1 MRFFRPR
8 NVSPLKLV
16 VGLGNPGL
24 RYARNRH
31 NVGFMLLDRIARAEH
46 ASFVRQRFNA
56 HLCELMLEGER
67 LLLAKPQT
75 FMNLSGNAVGKL
87 VSFYHIPHSDI
98 MVVYDDLDLPLGKLR
113 IRANGSAGGHH
124 GMDSI
129 INALD
134 SREIPRL
141 RIGIGRPNS
150 HEDVNHVLGN
160 FIEDEQ
166 DAVDEI
172 LERAEQALRIW
183 VREGIVKAMN
193 EFNK

>member
-16 VGLGNPGL
+16 IGLGNPGL

-31 NVGFMLLDRIARAEH
+31 NVGFMLLDRIAQAER
-46 ASFVRQRFNA
+46 ASFARQRFNA
-56 HLCELMLEGER
+56 QLSELTLEGER

-75 FMNLSGNAVGKL
+75 YMNLSGNAVGKL
-87 VSFYHIPHSDI
+87 VSFYRIPHRDI

-113 IRANGSAGGHH
+113 LRATGSAGGHH
-124 GMDSI
+124 GMESI

-134 SREIPRL
+134 STEIPRL
-141 RIGIGRPNS
+141 RLGIGRPNS
-150 HEDVNHVLGN
+150 REDVNHVLGN
-160 FIEDEQ
+160 FIDDEQ
-166 DAVDEI
+166 EI
-172 LERAEQALRIW
+172 LDEVLARAEQALRVW